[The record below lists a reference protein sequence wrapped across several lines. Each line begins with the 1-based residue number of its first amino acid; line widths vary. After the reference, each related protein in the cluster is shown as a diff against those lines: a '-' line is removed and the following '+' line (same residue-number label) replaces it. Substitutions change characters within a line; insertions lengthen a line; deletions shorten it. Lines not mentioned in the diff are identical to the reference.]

1 MVSHMIIEALWV
13 SQQGTRTSDNR
24 DHAGIGIRQGEFLGV
39 VVDGST
45 HGAANGE
52 YARSIVQMLVD
63 WFVETGDVITDD
75 LMVQVLRELHENL
88 RKRYPRGSASLL
100 LIYAAESDSISVI
113 HSGDCV
119 LGELD
124 RHDGVNWRTSPH
136 TLTNALVEMPLKD
149 IAQSATRHLLTRS
162 FRARGFELPDIV
174 KLPEFSGSLVLATD
188 GFWAELSEKDQAR
201 FLAGHQ
207 ASTATDRDDRSVL
220 LLRISLSNHLAF
232 VMYDKSSKNLY
243 RRTTDGDWHR

>member
-1 MVSHMIIEALWV
+1 
-13 SQQGTRTSDNR
+13 
-24 DHAGIGIRQGEFLGV
+24 
-39 VVDGST
+39 
-45 HGAANGE
+45 
-52 YARSIVQMLVD
+52 
-63 WFVETGDVITDD
+63 
-75 LMVQVLRELHENL
+75 MVQVLRELHENL